1 MRTAALALSLSLAF
15 ASSSLAQQCLH
26 GEGETPEQTARRR
39 EALNAARLVNTLQ
52 ANQPG
57 VSSGRYLSHA
67 ELAGAAPGLPASIRL
82 APGQDI
88 ATGWR
93 LTLDVTPKGYWFAI
107 KDTTDPCAFTFVSN
121 EAGVIL
127 RAEPIR

>member
-1 MRTAALALSLSLAF
+1 MRAAALAFTLSLVF
-15 ASSSLAQQCLH
+15 ASPSFAQQCLH
-26 GEGETPEQTARRR
+26 GDGETPEQGARRR

-57 VSSGRYLSHA
+57 AASGHFLTHA
-67 ELAGAAPGLPASIRL
+67 ELPGAAPGLPPTIRL
-82 APGQDI
+82 TPGQDI
-88 ATGWR
+88 VPGWR

-107 KDTTDPCAFTFVSN
+107 RDTTDACGLTFVSN
-121 EAGVIL
+121 EAGLIL

>member
-1 MRTAALALSLSLAF
+1 MRIAVLVGGIFLAF
-15 ASSSLAQQCLH
+15 ASSALAQQCLH
-26 GEGETPEQTARRR
+26 GDAETPEQAARRR
-39 EALNAARLVNTLQ
+39 EALNAARMVNTLQ

-57 VSSGRYLSHA
+57 VTSGRYLSHA
-67 ELAGAAPGLPASIRL
+67 ELASAAAGLPPNIRA

-88 ATGWR
+88 VAGWR

-107 KDTTDPCAFTFVSN
+107 RDTTDPCAFTFVSN

-127 RAEPIR
+127 RAEPVR